1 MRRLSLT
8 VVGIAAGLIALTAC
22 GSTISGVAE
31 PSVTTATSLA
41 ALVQDRTSA
50 TNTATYHLDMS
61 VAGVDVSGDG
71 QIQLAGANSKMQMN
85 MTTPVGAIQ
94 AVIVGGTMYMK
105 LPQGLVQTPKPWVKF
120 DANGT
125 DPVSKELSAL
135 TSQEQ
140 QNLDP
145 TKMLSMI
152 APFATIT
159 GARPDTVAGA
169 PATEYMISVDTA
181 KMLHSSIVTPQMR
194 SLLNNSNVQLPA
206 KLNYELWFNSA
217 DLPVKLVLVEPVSVT
232 GSGAQTVTVTMTYA
246 NWGQP
251 LNIQAPPADQ
261 VGSLTGN

>member
-8 VVGIAAGLIALTAC
+8 VVAVTAGLIALTAC
-22 GSTISGVAE
+22 GTTISGVAE

-41 ALVQDRTSA
+41 ALVQDSTA
-50 TNTATYHLDMS
+50 AANTASYHLDMS
-61 VAGVDVSGDG
+61 VAGVDVGGDG
-71 QIQLAGANSKMQMN
+71 QFQLAGTNTKIQMN
-85 MTTPVGAIQ
+85 MSTPIGQIQ

-105 LPQGLVQTPKPWVKF
+105 LPQGLLHTAKPWVKF

-145 TKMLSMI
+145 TKMLTMI

-159 GARPDTVAGA
+159 GTHQTTVGGA
-169 PATEYMISVDTA
+169 SATEYSISVDTT
-181 KMLHSSIVTPQMR
+181 KMLHSNIVTPEMR

-206 KLNYELWFNSA
+206 KLNYQVWLNSA
-217 DLPVKLVLVEPVSVT
+217 DLPVKFVVVEPVSVP
-232 GSGAQTVTVTMTYA
+232 GSGAQTVTVSMTYT

-251 LNIQAPPADQ
+251 VTIQAPPAGQ